1 MTEQTELTK
10 ISSLLLSKDGAYLS
24 TNEEQLR
31 YIEELA
37 LFFEQ
42 TGLSRAL
49 GRVLG
54 WLLICDPPQQ
64 TMDDLV
70 TSLKI
75 SKSSVST
82 ATRQLIQYG
91 LIERISLPG
100 ERRDFYRIG
109 DGVWL
114 KTMQARMA
122 QVTAMRQL
130 ADKGLS
136 LLSQETPERQSR
148 LQEMHDM
155 YAFFEREMPLLLAR
169 WEMERKQGQ

>member
-1 MTEQTELTK
+1 ME
-10 ISSLLLSKDGAYLS
+10 GAYLS
-24 TNEEQLR
+24 TKEEQLR
-31 YIEELA
+31 YVEELA

-70 TSLKI
+70 TSLQI

-82 ATRQLIQYG
+82 ATRQLIQAG

-109 DGVWL
+109 DGVWI
-114 KTMQARMA
+114 KAMQARMA
-122 QVTAMRQL
+122 QVTALRQL
-130 ADKGLS
+130 AEKGLS
-136 LLSQETPERQSR
+136 LLAQAEPERRLR
-148 LQEMHDM
+148 LQEMWDT
-155 YAFFEREMPLLLAR
+155 YAFFEEAMPRLLAQ
-169 WEMERKQGQ
+169 WEAERKQGQ